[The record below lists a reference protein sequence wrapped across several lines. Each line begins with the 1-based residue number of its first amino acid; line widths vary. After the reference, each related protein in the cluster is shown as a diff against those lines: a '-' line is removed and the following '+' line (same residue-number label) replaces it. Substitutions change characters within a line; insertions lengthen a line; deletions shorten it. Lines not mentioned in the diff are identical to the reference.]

1 MKKRQRVEESGNT
14 EREPSSFRSQVTP
27 LLFLVEIFFLNFISR
42 IILSPLLPS
51 VEKELKIGHEEAG
64 SLFFLISL
72 GYCIMLLGSSFISSR
87 INHRR
92 TILLSTATVGGALL
106 FVGFS
111 HQLWMVRLGLFTVG
125 MASGLYLPSGIAILT
140 ELVNPRDLGKAVSI
154 HELAPNVSFVVAPL
168 IAEML
173 LRWFSWQGIF
183 TLFGIFS
190 ILSGISFSFF
200 GRGGRFCGEP
210 LNVST
215 FRIML
220 KEPSFYVMMI
230 LFSLGI
236 GGTFGMFA
244 MFPLYLVSEKG
255 MDQAWANTLVGLA
268 RIAPVGASILS
279 GWVTDRLGPKK
290 ALTVIFLADGIAVM
304 LLGLVSGS
312 WIVLLI
318 FLQPMLASSFFPP
331 GFAALSRIGGAPF
344 KSIAVSLT
352 MPVSFLLGGGAIP
365 AMIGLIGEARSF
377 STGFMILGWI
387 LLGGAFLVRY
397 LKFTKSPANLPSLG
411 GRG

>member
-14 EREPSSFRSQVTP
+14 EKEPSSFRSQITP

-42 IILSPLLPS
+42 IILSPLLPT

-64 SLFFLISL
+64 SLFFLISF

-125 MASGLYLPSGIAILT
+125 MASGLYLPSGIGTLT
-140 ELVNPRDLGKAVSI
+140 ELVSPKDLGKAVSI
-154 HELAPNVSFVVAPL
+154 HELAPNLSFVVAPL

-190 ILSGISFSFF
+190 ILSGISFFFF
-200 GRGGRFCGEP
+200 GRGGEFFGEP

-215 FRIML
+215 LRIML
-220 KEPSFYVMMI
+220 KEPSFWVMMI

-244 MFPLYLVSEKG
+244 MFPLFLVSEKG

-268 RIAPVGASILS
+268 RIAPVGVAILS
-279 GWVTDRLGPKK
+279 GWVTDRLGPKQ
-290 ALTVIFLADGIAVM
+290 ALKVIFLTNGIAVM
-304 LLGLVSGS
+304 LLGWVSGS
-312 WIVLLI
+312 WIVLFI

-352 MPVSFLLGGGAIP
+352 MPASFLLGGGVIP

-397 LKFTKSPANLPSLG
+397 LKFTKD
-411 GRG
+411 